1 MIVYATVEIFQD
13 VLNDVKVFLSEES
26 ACKAE
31 QQWLERHSINDDAA
45 RECEAQNGTE
55 FQVHECE
62 LKP

>member
-1 MIVYATVEIFQD
+1 MTVYVTVEMFQG

-26 ACKAE
+26 ACKVE
-31 QQWLERHSINDDAA
+31 QQWLEGHSINDDAG